1 MGTALTAEQ
10 IARAWRVVYAPVL
23 LMDGDPA
30 GRKAAVR
37 ACETALPGIGPG
49 GTLSIAILP
58 DGVDPDD
65 LLRRPVEE
73 GCAREGLDAVLS
85 AAVPISQYLWDAALA
100 MPWAVT
106 PEGKAALWRRLASWA
121 AAIVDGETRA
131 QYLSDWRARFAARFP
146 PPPPGAMG
154 EDMLPNGNV
163 RAQIT
168 LKGTGEK
175 GPVKGVVPA

>member
-73 GCAREGLDAVLS
+73 GCAREGLDAVLRS
-85 AAVPISQYLWDAALA
+85 EEHTSELQSLMRISYAV
-100 MPWAVT
+100 
-106 PEGKAALWRRLASWA
+106 
-121 AAIVDGETRA
+121 
-131 QYLSDWRARFAARFP
+131 FC
-146 PPPPGAMG
+146 
-154 EDMLPNGNV
+154 
-163 RAQIT
+163 
-168 LKGTGEK
+168 LKKKKINKYFTNSK
-175 GPVKGVVPA
+175 SHNKYNNKLIQSL

>member
-1 MGTALTAEQ
+1 MGTARTAEQ

-37 ACETALPGIGPG
+37 ACETALPGLGPG

-73 GCAREGLDAVLS
+73 GCARERLDAVLS
-85 AAVPISQYLWDAALA
+85 AAVPCSHYLWDAALA
-100 MPWAVT
+100 MPWAAK
-106 PEGKAALWRRLASWA
+106 PEGKAALGRRLPTWA
-121 AAIVDGETRA
+121 AALLTWATRGE
-131 QYLSDWRARFAARFP
+131 
-146 PPPPGAMG
+146 
-154 EDMLPNGNV
+154 
-163 RAQIT
+163 
-168 LKGTGEK
+168 
-175 GPVKGVVPA
+175 